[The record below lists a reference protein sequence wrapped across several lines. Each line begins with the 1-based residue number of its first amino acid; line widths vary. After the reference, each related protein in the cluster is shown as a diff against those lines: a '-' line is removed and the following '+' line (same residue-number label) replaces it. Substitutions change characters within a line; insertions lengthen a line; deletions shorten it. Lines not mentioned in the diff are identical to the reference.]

1 MRTLFALL
9 WKNQFFVLF
18 VLLETASLILLNR
31 SYSYH
36 GSIVHS
42 TTSDISGSMFS
53 AYSGVTDY
61 LYLKEENKLLAD
73 ENAMLKNRLPSSFLL
88 TDTQYVYRDSLFRFI
103 PVKVVSNSVS
113 KRNNFIM
120 VNKGSRHGVEKEMGV
135 VSPKGIAGVVIG
147 VSKNYSTIMSMLH
160 QNMRISAR
168 IKRSG
173 QLVNVVW
180 DNNDYLFG
188 TVIDIP
194 SHIKLMPGDT
204 IVTSGNSLI
213 FQEGIIV
220 GTIETHH
227 QDTNKKL
234 SKAVLRYITDFNS
247 INHVYI
253 IDNLM
258 KPEQD
263 SLFVQTVTGHE

>member
-1 MRTLFALL
+1 MRNLFALL

-18 VLLETASLILLNR
+18 VLLEVFSLILLSR

-36 GSIVHS
+36 GSIAYN
-42 TTSDISGSMFS
+42 TTSDITGNIFS
-53 AYSGVTDY
+53 SYSGVTDY
-61 LYLKEENKLLAD
+61 LYLKKENSLLAD
-73 ENAMLKNRLPSSFLL
+73 ENAILKNKLSSSFLT
-88 TDTQYVYRDSLFRFI
+88 TDTQYVYRDSLYRYI

-120 VNKGSRHGVEKEMGV
+120 VNKGSKHGIEKEMGV
-135 VSPKGIAGVVIG
+135 ISPKGITGVVIG

-168 IKRSG
+168 IKNSG
-173 QLVNVVW
+173 QLVNVIW

-194 SHIKLMPGDT
+194 SHIRLMRGDT
-204 IVTSGNSLI
+204 IITSGNSLI
-213 FQEGIIV
+213 FPEGIIV
-220 GTIETHH
+220 GTIETHQ
-227 QDTNKKL
+227 QDNNKNL
-234 SKAVLRYITDFNS
+234 STAVLRYITDFNS
-247 INHVYI
+247 INHLYI

-258 KPEQD
+258 KVEQD
-263 SLFVQTVTGHE
+263 SLLNQIVSENE

>member
-1 MRTLFALL
+1 MRNLFALL

-18 VLLETASLILLNR
+18 ILLEIVSLILLSR

-36 GSIVHS
+36 GSIAHS
-42 TTSDISGSMFS
+42 TTSDIGGSLFS
-53 AYSGVTDY
+53 TYSGVTDY
-61 LYLKEENKLLAD
+61 FYLKEENSILAE
-73 ENAMLKNRLPSSFLL
+73 ENALLRNRLSSSFLL

-103 PVKVVSNSVS
+103 PVKVVSNSVW

-120 VNKGSRHGVEKEMGV
+120 VNKGSKHGIEKEMGV
-135 VSPKGIAGVVIG
+135 VSPLGIAGVVVG

-168 IKRSG
+168 IKSSG
-173 QLVNVVW
+173 QLVNVIW

-194 SHIKLMPGDT
+194 SHIRLLPGDT
-204 IVTSGNSLI
+204 IITSGNSLI
-213 FQEGIIV
+213 FPEGIIV
-220 GTIETHH
+220 GTIETHQ
-227 QDTNKKL
+227 QDNNKKL
-234 SKAVLRYITDFNS
+234 SKAILRYVTDFSS

-253 IDNLM
+253 INNLM
-258 KPEQD
+258 RAEQD
-263 SLFVQTVTGHE
+263 SLLKQEANGNE